1 MPSPKK
7 GEEVAVPMITTN
19 DFENG
24 MIIEVEGELFQIV
37 EFQHV
42 KPGKG
47 QAFVRTRLK
56 KLGTGEMLNRV
67 FPADR
72 EIMQADVERRKV
84 IFLYRE
90 GEEFVFMDEDYEEIR
105 VPEEAVGKA
114 RDYIVPDVEASVLVY
129 EGKVVGVEP
138 PIFVD
143 LKVVETEPGVRGD
156 TKSRGSKPAKL
167 ETGLVV
173 QVPLFVNEGDVVR
186 VDTRTSE
193 YEERVGEA

>member
-1 MPSPKK
+1 
-7 GEEVAVPMITTN
+7 VPVITTN

-24 MIIEVEGELFQIV
+24 MIIEVEGELFQIL

-56 KLGTGEMLNRV
+56 NLRTGDVLTRV
-67 FPADR
+67 FPAGH
-72 EIMQADVERRKV
+72 EIVQAEVERRRAT
-84 IFLYRE
+84 FLYRE
-90 GEEFVFMDEDYEEIR
+90 GKEFVFMEEETYDEIR
-105 VPEEAVGKA
+105 VPEETVGGAKEF
-114 RDYIVPDVEASVLVY
+114 IVPEVEVSILTY
-129 EGKVVGVEP
+129 EGRVVGVEP

-156 TKSRGSKPAKL
+156 TKSGGSKPAKL

-186 VDTRTSE
+186 VDTRTGE
-193 YEERVGEA
+193 YVERVEGA